1 MKKAY
6 ASPGFSHGQLVSLL
20 RLFFLG
26 LLHSVFAILLWCN
39 ELGHHWPLLS
49 SPNTPS
55 IRFPARLD
63 VESGRLPFFPFAFYF
78 AVSVV
83 TSSRI
88 CFMAEW
94 LRQNEIESKMVL
106 RLNGRDF
113 LHYL

>member
-63 VESGRLPFFPFAFYF
+63 VESGRLPFSFCFLLCCLGGYF
-78 AVSVV
+78 IKDLLYGRMVE
-83 TSSRI
+83 
-88 CFMAEW
+88 AE
-94 LRQNEIESKMVL
+94 
-106 RLNGRDF
+106 
-113 LHYL
+113 